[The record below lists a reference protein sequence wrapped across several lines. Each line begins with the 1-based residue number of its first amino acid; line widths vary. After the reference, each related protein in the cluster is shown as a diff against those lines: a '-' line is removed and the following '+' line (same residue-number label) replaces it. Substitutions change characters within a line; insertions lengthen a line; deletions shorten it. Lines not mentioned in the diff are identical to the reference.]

1 MRINSVFDVI
11 GPVMVGPSSSHT
23 AGAVRIGMVVYQL
36 LGEIPKEATI
46 LLHGSFADTYRGHG
60 TDRAI
65 VAGLLGFNTDDERIT
80 DALNIAK
87 QNGMKVEFRLVD
99 LGDEY
104 HANTA
109 KIVAKGLKVPK
120 IEIVGSSIGG
130 GNILIVEINGF
141 KTELTGDYDTI
152 ITLHQDKSGVVSKVT
167 SVLSKHDVNVAFMR
181 VSRKA
186 KGREAFMAIEV
197 DYPVPSKVL
206 DEIASLG
213 EVKMV
218 RLMKAISPAG
228 GV

>member
-23 AGAVRIGMVVYQL
+23 AGAVRIGLVAHQL
-36 LGEIPKEATI
+36 LGEIPKEVTI

-65 VAGLLGFNTDDERIT
+65 VAGLLGFSTDDERIT
-80 DALNIAK
+80 DALDIAK
-87 QNGMKVEFRLVD
+87 ENGMKVEFKLVD

-109 KIVAKGLKVPK
+109 KIIAKGLDIPK
-120 IEIVGSSIGG
+120 IEIIGSSIGG

-152 ITLHQDKSGVVSKVT
+152 ITLHQDKSGVISKVT
-167 SVLSKHDVNVAFMR
+167 STLSKHHVNVAFMR

-186 KGREAFMAIEV
+186 KGKEAFMAIEV
-197 DYPVPSKVL
+197 DYRIPSRVL
-206 DEIASLG
+206 DEIASLK
-213 EVKMV
+213 EVRMV
-218 RLMKAISPAG
+218 RSIKAISPAG
-228 GV
+228 GI

>member
-23 AGAVRIGMVVYQL
+23 AGAVRIGMVVHQL

-80 DALNIAK
+80 DAFDIAK
-87 QNGMKVEFRLVD
+87 QNAMKVEFKLVD

-109 KIVAKGLKVPK
+109 KIVAKGLNIPK

-152 ITLHQDKSGVVSKVT
+152 ITLHQDRSGVVSKVT
-167 SVLSKHDVNVAFMR
+167 SVLSKHDINVAFMR

-197 DYPVPSKVL
+197 DYLVPSEAL
-206 DEIASLG
+206 DEIASFG

-228 GV
+228 GA